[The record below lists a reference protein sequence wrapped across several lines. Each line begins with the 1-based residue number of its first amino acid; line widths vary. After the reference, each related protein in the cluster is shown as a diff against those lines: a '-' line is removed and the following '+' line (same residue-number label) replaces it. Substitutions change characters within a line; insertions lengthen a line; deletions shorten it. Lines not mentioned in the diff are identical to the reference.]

1 MKCLILASG
10 FGTRMYPLT
19 LNQAKALLPYKG
31 RPMINHIVDKIPP
44 HIEILV
50 NVNKK
55 FEADFIKWQKRQTK
69 KITVCVENVH
79 SEKEMLGAVGA
90 LNYWITKK
98 AITEDLL
105 LFGSD
110 NYFEFD
116 LSSFIAS
123 FNAKNAVI
131 AVHDIGDKSRAT
143 QYGVVQ
149 LDGRRIVELEEKPA
163 KPKSSMVATACWI
176 LPARVFPIISDFCK
190 GTMRDNLGNFITY
203 LIERDQVYAYPFAE
217 TWMDIGSLEIYEAT
231 K

>member
-19 LNQAKALLPYKG
+19 LNQPKALLPYKG

-55 FEADFIKWQKRQTK
+55 FEADFINWQKGQTR
-69 KITVCVENVH
+69 KITLCVEDVR

-90 LNYWITKK
+90 LHYWIMKK
-98 AITEDLL
+98 SITEDLL

-116 LSSFIAS
+116 LSSFITS
-123 FNAKNAVI
+123 FNGKNALI
-131 AVHDIGDKSRAT
+131 AVHDIGDTSKAT
-143 QYGVVQ
+143 KYGVVR
-149 LDGRRIVELEEKPA
+149 LDERRVVELEEKPA

-176 LPARVFPIISDFCK
+176 LPARVFPFIADFCR

-203 LIERDQVYAYPFAE
+203 LLERDEVYAYPFTE
-217 TWMDIGSLEIYEAT
+217 SWMDIGSLEIYEAT